1 MVSVP
6 TSAVGERA
14 KWVLGRLTDRLS
26 VPECSHFD
34 SVAAKLA
41 QNEQLPSALDAVRAH
56 SWCVG
61 ALFLKERVTRNNIHI
76 P

>member
-14 KWVLGRLTDRLS
+14 KWVLERLTDRLS

-34 SVAAKLA
+34 SAAAKLA
-41 QNEQLPSALDAVRAH
+41 QNEQLPSAPDGVRAH
-56 SWCVG
+56 SWLRGCVIFKRKG
-61 ALFLKERVTRNNIHI
+61 HEII